1 LVEVLEAAQDTIFTV
16 VFKKLVK
23 ADELAA
29 ELSAASVADLQDANK
44 LKQLTKS
51 VTEGSTT
58 KMTCYLVELQNI
70 LGRSTVI
77 DLNAKTPEKFRQ
89 IDHRTIESIILR
101 NVKYVLK

>member
-1 LVEVLEAAQDTIFTV
+1 MEAAQDTIFTV

-23 ADELAA
+23 ADELEA
-29 ELSAASVADLQDANK
+29 ELSVASVADLQDANK

-51 VTEGSTT
+51 VTEGSTI

-77 DLNAKTPEKFRQ
+77 DLNAKTP
-89 IDHRTIESIILR
+89 
-101 NVKYVLK
+101 